1 MRKYIIRR
9 LLLIIPVLLG
19 ISIIIFSLI
28 HAMPGDPFAHL
39 IDPNMT
45 PEDKDRMLEAV
56 GYFDPLPVQYLRWV
70 AGAVQGEFG
79 HSIRFKE
86 DVLKVM
92 WPRIQ
97 NTFVLSLSA
106 MIFSIL
112 LAIPLGI
119 ISATKQ
125 YSVFDYIAT
134 VAAFIGL
141 SIPVFFFGL
150 MLIKFVAFDLGLF
163 PIAGMQTVA
172 SGYTGWQLLVDKA
185 RHLVLPTLVLGLA
198 STASLMRYTR
208 SSMLECVKQDYIR
221 TARAKGLSERVV
233 IYKHALRNALIPVIT
248 ILSMQIPRLISGALL
263 TETIFV
269 WPGLAR
275 LSYQAVMNR
284 DYPMIMGTVTVM
296 SIVVMLSNLFADL
309 MYAVLDPRIRY
320 Q

>member
-45 PEDKDRMLEAV
+45 PEDKDRMLESV

-70 AGAVQGEFG
+70 VGAVQGEFG

-106 MIFSIL
+106 MIFSTL

-119 ISATKQ
+119 ISSTKQ
-125 YSVFDYIAT
+125 YSVFDYVAT
-134 VAAFIGL
+134 IAAFIGL

-163 PIAGMQTVA
+163 PIAGMQTIA
-172 SGYTGWQLLVDKA
+172 SGYTGWQLFIDKA

-248 ILSMQIPRLISGALL
+248 VLSMQIPRLISGALL

-275 LSYQAVMNR
+275 LSFQAIMNR

>member
-45 PEDKDRMLEAV
+45 PEDRHRMLEAV
-56 GYFDPLPVQYLRWV
+56 GYFDPLPVQYFRWLG
-70 AGAVQGEFG
+70 GAIQGEFG

-86 DVLKVM
+86 DVLQVM

-106 MIFSIL
+106 MIFSTL

-119 ISATKQ
+119 ISSTKQ
-125 YSVFDYIAT
+125 YSIFDYIAT
-134 VAAFIGL
+134 IAAFIGL

-163 PIAGMQTVA
+163 PIAGMQTIA
-172 SGYTGWQLLVDKA
+172 SGYTGWQLFVDKA

-198 STASLMRYTR
+198 STAALMRYTR

-248 ILSMQIPRLISGALL
+248 VLSMQIPRLISGALL

-275 LSYQAVMNR
+275 LSFQAIMNR
-284 DYPMIMGTVTVM
+284 DYPMIMGTVTIM